1 METFLSS
8 IFAIDVKIREFNDF
22 SNLSRLLI
30 DKYRYNLVELSGTKF
45 LSITPLY
52 DLPTIPTL
60 AKQMKIIQKAKG
72 LPVVC
77 HPKSLTPS
85 KMKGL
90 MKHQIPFIVDMKQV
104 YLPFLGTYLQA
115 VAEREV
121 NASDVLSLPAQL
133 LAMMYLYTN
142 ENYLYIKQAVKF
154 LPYSAMSITRAVR
167 ELEATDLFYVSK
179 QKQSNILHS
188 QLSKRELF
196 DELFDSFA
204 SPIWKSGY
212 INNEDITQ
220 AMVLAGEDALAEK
233 SMLANVL
240 PVKYAIYRKYFDE
253 SLLKRELID
262 AQKQSELQLWS
273 YEPLLFS
280 QSNIPDP
287 ISIILSL
294 KNVHDER
301 VEQAIDILM
310 DEVWEGQHGTWIKQ
324 F

>member
-1 METFLSS
+1 MEIFLKD
-8 IFAIDVKIREFNDF
+8 IFGIEAVCQKFYDF
-22 SNLSRLLI
+22 AGLSHLLVDAYDYI
-30 DKYRYNLVELSGTKF
+30 LVEINEVKF
-45 LSITPLY
+45 LAIAPVY
-52 DLPTIPTL
+52 EQPTIPTL
-60 AKQMKIIQKAKG
+60 VNHMKKISSAKN
-72 LPVVC
+72 LPVVY
-77 HPKSLTPS
+77 HPRSLTYS

-90 MKHQIPFIVDMKQV
+90 LQQKVPFIVDGKQA
-104 YLPFLGTYLQA
+104 YLPFLGTFLQA
-115 VAEREV
+115 VSDERNKNV
-121 NASDVLSLPAQL
+121 RFSLPAQL
-133 LAMMYLYTN
+133 LATMYLYSRETF
-142 ENYLYIKQAVKF
+142 LYIKKAVEF

-167 ELEATDLFYVSK
+167 ELEAMDLFYVSK

-196 DELFDSFA
+196 DELVDRLA
-204 SPIWKSGY
+204 SPIWKKGY

-233 SMLANVL
+233 SMLANIL
-240 PVKYAIYRKYFDE
+240 PVKYAIYRKNFDE
-253 SLLKRELID
+253 SLLKRDLID
-262 AQKQSELQLWS
+262 SKKQSELQLWL

-301 VEQAIDILM
+301 VEQAVEMLM
-310 DEVWEGQHGTWIKQ
+310 DEVWEGQHGTWIKK

>member
-1 METFLSS
+1 M
-8 IFAIDVKIREFNDF
+8 
-22 SNLSRLLI
+22 
-30 DKYRYNLVELSGTKF
+30 
-45 LSITPLY
+45 
-52 DLPTIPTL
+52 
-60 AKQMKIIQKAKG
+60 
-72 LPVVC
+72 
-77 HPKSLTPS
+77 
-85 KMKGL
+85 
-90 MKHQIPFIVDMKQV
+90 
-104 YLPFLGTYLQA
+104 
-115 VAEREV
+115 
-121 NASDVLSLPAQL
+121 
-133 LAMMYLYTN
+133 
-142 ENYLYIKQAVKF
+142 
-154 LPYSAMSITRAVR
+154 
-167 ELEATDLFYVSK
+167 FYVSK

-196 DELFDSFA
+196 DELVDRLA
-204 SPIWKSGY
+204 SPIWKKGY

-233 SMLANVL
+233 SMLANIL
-240 PVKYAIYRKYFDE
+240 PVKYAIYRKNFDE

-262 AQKQSELQLWS
+262 SKKQSELQLWL

-301 VEQAIDILM
+301 VEQAVEMLM